1 MNASVVPWPA
11 TTRRIMPMAT
21 APSHARPHAAGEP
34 SVVCAFWA
42 RRGIDAYDSV
52 RPVARIAHQDG
63 VAFVATFCPVARSL
77 DGLAVRVVTCD
88 EPVDPRVVVNLQE
101 PGQVEDLTDFG
112 PWLRVEQE
120 VVAFDDDDRRLAR
133 NGYAGGDWFLEVA

>member
-1 MNASVVPWPA
+1 
-11 TTRRIMPMAT
+11 
-21 APSHARPHAAGEP
+21 
-34 SVVCAFWA
+34 VCAFWA

-52 RPVARIAHQDG
+52 RPAARIAHQDG

-120 VVAFDDDDRRLAR
+120 VVAFGDDDRRLAR
-133 NGYAGGDWFLEVA
+133 NGYAGGDWFLEVAPERRRVDHVVRLSPEAP